1 MEPKC
6 PPHLGLGGMARIP
19 EISIVAG
26 GCGQRLQGTELEDKS
41 SGDGLRDSQW
51 ALTGLGV
58 WPDLQRA
65 VELWGGGGQCLP
77 ETSHSWGKKGLCWAR
92 VWLQNQREESGPKGQ
107 VQELQEV
114 ESPNSRAPLPG
125 TETDT

>member
-1 MEPKC
+1 MDSGTPSG
-6 PPHLGLGGMARIP
+6 PLLGW
-19 EISIVAG
+19 
-26 GCGQRLQGTELEDKS
+26 GCGPICKEQWS
-41 SGDGLRDSQW
+41 SG
-51 ALTGLGV
+51 
-58 WPDLQRA
+58 
-65 VELWGGGGQCLP
+65 GGGGQCLP